1 MLHDIS
7 MKFLRLVSSQF
18 SPSNLILFNETTEVY
33 ESRVSKYK
41 LVDFVVTGTETFVC
55 GGGNKSENEAYTPDN
70 SGTSE
75 NSDNT
80 VIFLPYKD
88 ETDHSRESSQLSAK
102 SPDKSAGK
110 FYITVYS

>member
-1 MLHDIS
+1 MLW
-7 MKFLRLVSSQF
+7 
-18 SPSNLILFNETTEVY
+18 
-33 ESRVSKYK
+33 VSKYK
-41 LVDFVVTGTETFVC
+41 LVDLVVTGTETFVC

-88 ETDHSRESSQLSAK
+88 ETDHSRESSHLSAK

-110 FYITVYS
+110 FYIAVYSWLPLYRLFHLWVSCAHFSF

>member
-1 MLHDIS
+1 M
-7 MKFLRLVSSQF
+7 SQQ
-18 SPSNLILFNETTEVY
+18 
-33 ESRVSKYK
+33 K
-41 LVDFVVTGTETFVC
+41 LGVFVVSGTETFVC

-88 ETDHSRESSQLSAK
+88 EVDHSRESSHLSAK
-102 SPDKSAGK
+102 SSEKSMGK
-110 FYITVYS
+110 LHIAIYS